1 MNSIKILANG
11 VYMPE
16 NKVENRYFNNK
27 FNLDELW
34 IYKRTGISTRYWAKD
49 EKQVDMAIK
58 AVENLVS
65 NSNVNLQK
73 IDLIVVAST
82 KFEDSMPGI
91 SFEIQKKFD
100 IQNCICMDL
109 LAGCSGYINGID
121 IARKYIEVDEIESA
135 LVIGVEKLSKYINE
149 DDISTAILLGDGA
162 GATLLGKAVNK
173 KYAKNIESIGKDG
186 NILTCK
192 ENEKIYMDGKKV
204 YKFAIEK
211 VTKNINDL
219 LEREKMNISE
229 IKYIIPH
236 QSNLRILNNIAE
248 KIGATKEQ
256 IYTNISQVGNT
267 FNASIP
273 IALNEVMNK
282 NILRENDKIILAGY
296 GGGLNLGSILIEV

>member
-11 VYMPE
+11 VHMPE

-34 IYKRTGISTRYWAKD
+34 IYKRTGIRTRYWAKD

-248 KIGATKEQ
+248 KIGATNEQ

-282 NILRENDKIILAGY
+282 NILQENDKIILAGY

>member
-121 IARKYIEVDEIESA
+121 IARKYIEVDEIESV

>member
-34 IYKRTGISTRYWAKD
+34 IYKRTGIRTRYWAKD

-121 IARKYIEVDEIESA
+121 IARKYIEVDEIESV

-186 NILTCK
+186 DILTCK

-282 NILRENDKIILAGY
+282 NILQENDKIILAGY

>member
-34 IYKRTGISTRYWAKD
+34 IYKRTGIRTRYWAKD

-186 NILTCK
+186 DILTCK

-282 NILRENDKIILAGY
+282 NILQENDKIILAGY

>member
-11 VYMPE
+11 VHMPE

-248 KIGATKEQ
+248 KIGATNEQ

-282 NILRENDKIILAGY
+282 NILQENDKIILAGY

>member
-34 IYKRTGISTRYWAKD
+34 IYKRTGIRTRYWAKD

-121 IARKYIEVDEIESA
+121 IARKYIEVDEIESV

-186 NILTCK
+186 DILTCK

-219 LEREKMNISE
+219 LEKEKMNISE

-282 NILRENDKIILAGY
+282 NILQENDKIILAGY

>member
-149 DDISTAILLGDGA
+149 EDISTAILLGDGA

>member
-149 DDISTAILLGDGA
+149 EDISTAILLGDGA

-173 KYAKNIESIGKDG
+173 KFAKNIESIGKDG

>member
-121 IARKYIEVDEIESA
+121 IARKYIEVDEIESV

-186 NILTCK
+186 DILTCK

-282 NILRENDKIILAGY
+282 NILQENDKIILAGY

>member
-11 VYMPE
+11 VHMPE

-186 NILTCK
+186 DILTCK